1 MSRAL
6 SSAMEYTKPMDNID
20 TLIEKVYNKNKRE
33 MVGYADAVIEEKTSK
48 DVIEALQKSTHLN
61 FQVR

>member
-1 MSRAL
+1 
-6 SSAMEYTKPMDNID
+6 MDNID

-48 DVIEALQKSTHLN
+48 EVIEALQKSTHLKY
-61 FQVR
+61 QLM